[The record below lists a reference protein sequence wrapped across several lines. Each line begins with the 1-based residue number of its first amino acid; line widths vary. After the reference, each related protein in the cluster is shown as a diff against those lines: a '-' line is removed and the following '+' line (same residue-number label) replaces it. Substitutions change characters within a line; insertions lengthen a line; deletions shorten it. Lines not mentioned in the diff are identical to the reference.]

1 MNAGLANNSDSYPN
15 MESVSSPMRTILI
28 PLDFSEASINAFRY
42 GTSMAAQNNS
52 RVILLHVYKLDM
64 AGGYSVPYMHKDVI
78 QKTEKRVMTQFQEL
92 MNELEEDVLGK
103 INFNNIVCSGETVE
117 EILRVSR
124 VYHADHI
131 VMGMRGENQMIR
143 KILGGT
149 SLSVINRASKPVLL
163 IPYNTSYQPIQH
175 IAYATNFE
183 EEDPRIIDQLLKL
196 AKPYNAKVSCVHIR
210 EQDEK
215 QDIFK
220 QEILMKA
227 FEGDV
232 SIENIDFLT
241 LDYDNVVEGLNQFVK
256 DRNVDVLVMLT
267 HQRSIFSRLFTKSQ
281 TRQMA
286 IESQVPLWAF
296 SLQAPNG

>member
-1 MNAGLANNSDSYPN
+1 MNAGLANNSDSYPK
-15 MESVSSPMRTILI
+15 MESAPSPMRTILI
-28 PLDFSEASINAFRY
+28 PLDFSEASINAFKY
-42 GTSMAAQNNS
+42 GTSLAARNNC

-64 AGGYSVPYMHKDVI
+64 AGGYSMPYLQKEVI
-78 QKTEKRVMTQFQEL
+78 QKTEEKVMNQFKEL
-92 MNELEEDVLGK
+92 LNELGEKELK
-103 INFNNIVCSGETVE
+103 AINFNNIVCSGDTVE
-117 EILRVSR
+117 EIIRVSR

-131 VMGMRGENQMIR
+131 IMGMRGENQMIR

-149 SLSVINRASKPVLL
+149 SLSVINRTTKPVLL
-163 IPYNTSYQPIQH
+163 IPYHTSYEPIQH

-196 AKPYNAKVSCVHIR
+196 AKPYSAKVSCVHIR
-210 EQDEK
+210 EKDEK
-215 QDIFK
+215 RDMFK

-256 DRNVDVLVMLT
+256 DREVDVLVMLT
-267 HQRSIFSRLFTKSQ
+267 HKRSIFSRLFHKSQ